1 MKKLSSIL
9 VLCLLWSGDA
19 YAEVNK
25 KDLNEFYN
33 GCLDDAKRSYLHEEG
48 LKICN
53 CAINIISTQLN
64 NEEFQRI
71 FSGDPKTTDA
81 WMREYLEPNCN
92 FRRS

>member
-9 VLCLLWSGDA
+9 VLCMLWSGDA

-33 GCLDDAKRSYLHEEG
+33 GCLDNAKRSDLHEEG

-64 NEEFQRI
+64 NGEFQRI
-71 FSGDPKTTDA
+71 FSGDAKTTDA